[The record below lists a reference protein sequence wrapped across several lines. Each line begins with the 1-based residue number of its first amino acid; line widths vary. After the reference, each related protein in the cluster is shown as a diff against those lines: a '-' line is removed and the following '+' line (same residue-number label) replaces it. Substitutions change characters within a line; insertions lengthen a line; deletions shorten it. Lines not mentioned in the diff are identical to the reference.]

1 MISQSLAM
9 KAKSLADFLADS
21 YALVAFLEGND
32 RYGRIFRRKTLA
44 TTALNVLEV
53 YATLLRRLERA
64 EARDICTGF
73 LPLVVTVPAEVALVA
88 GDFRH
93 LMRSRKRDCS
103 YVDSWGYAAAQQLGI
118 PFLTGDPSFR
128 GIENVEFVR

>member
-1 MISQSLAM
+1 LT
-9 KAKSLADFLADS
+9 DYLADS

-32 RYGRIFRRKTLA
+32 RYVRIFRRKSLA

-53 YATLLRRLERA
+53 YATLLRRLDGA
-64 EARDICTGF
+64 EAKEVASGLI
-73 LPLVVTVPAEVALVA
+73 PLTVPVPAEVALTA

-93 LMRSRKRDCS
+93 RMRSMKRDCS
-103 YVDSWGYAAAQQLGI
+103 YIDAWGYAAARRLGV

-128 GIENVEFVR
+128 GVDHVEFVR